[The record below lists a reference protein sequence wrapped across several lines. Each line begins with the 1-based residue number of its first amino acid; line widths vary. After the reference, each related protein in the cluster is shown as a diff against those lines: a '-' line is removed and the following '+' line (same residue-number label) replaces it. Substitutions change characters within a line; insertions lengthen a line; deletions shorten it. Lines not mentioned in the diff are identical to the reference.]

1 MANKSSSSKPAHNHS
16 AAGKVALIGGL
27 AAAAAVGGYF
37 LYNNKDAQKKIKK
50 VRGWALKAKG
60 EVLERIEKLKE
71 VNEEAYKNV
80 IDAVLSRYQKVS
92 SIDASE
98 LIQVSKELKSHW
110 KAIQKDVTEGGRKVS
125 KVVKKVVD
133 AGIKGKAPATPK
145 AKAKKATK
153 KA

>member
-1 MANKSSSSKPAHNHS
+1 MAKKSKS
-16 AAGKVALIGGL
+16 AEHHTSTAGKVALIGGL

-80 IDAVLSRYQKVS
+80 IDAVLSRYQKMS
-92 SIDASE
+92 NIDATE

-110 KAIQKDVTEGGRKVS
+110 KAIQNDVTEGSKKVK

-133 AGIKGKAPATPK
+133 AGIKGKGPSKPAK
-145 AKAKKATK
+145 AKAKTAVK
-153 KA
+153 K